1 VRIAEAAV
9 VVDLMKCKH
18 CGTEIADK
26 ALICFRCG
34 QATFEAR
41 RKPPAAAAGR
51 RVSSLIVTLALIAL
65 VLSALFLGQVA
76 TDTVPDA
83 VRWTIGVLA
92 AIVLAWRLI
101 ARRRG
106 QSRMGRGSR
115 R

>member
-1 VRIAEAAV
+1 
-9 VVDLMKCKH
+9 MTCKH

-34 QATFEAR
+34 QATFEAQR
-41 RKPPAAAAGR
+41 RPPAAATGR
-51 RVSSLIVTLALIAL
+51 RFGSLIVTLVLI
-65 VLSALFLGQVA
+65 VLMLGALFLGQLQSA
-76 TDTVPDA
+76 FLADTVPDA

-101 ARRRG
+101 TQRRVRP
-106 QSRMGRGSR
+106 RSR